1 MSLSDTIADFFTRIR
16 NAKDA
21 KHRFVDVCFSKQIV
35 EILKLLQ
42 TQGFIDKFLVNE
54 ELFKVRVFLKYAEG
68 RVSVLQGITR
78 KSSPGMRQY
87 IGYRKIPKVLG
98 GMGIAILSTP
108 QGILDGEVARKNKC
122 GGELLCLVW

>member
-21 KHRFVDVCFSKQIV
+21 KHRFADVNFSKQVV

-108 QGILDGEVARKNKC
+108 QGILDGEDARKNKC